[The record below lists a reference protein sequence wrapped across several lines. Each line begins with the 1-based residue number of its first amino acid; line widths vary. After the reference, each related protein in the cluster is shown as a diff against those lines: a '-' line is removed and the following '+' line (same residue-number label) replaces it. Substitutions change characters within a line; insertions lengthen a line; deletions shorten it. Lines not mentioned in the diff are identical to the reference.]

1 MEREETGENRKK
13 HTFESLLTEARKKG
27 FLLQRDIDRA
37 IDSQELD
44 RTQVDDLL
52 GCLRKEALT
61 IMDVA
66 PHEPA
71 DPAALLEKE
80 FPGSRKIK
88 TRDMLD
94 PLNIY
99 LQQVGKIPLL
109 TPEQEVTIFEEI
121 HALKKELRHLRR
133 DRQVEGDVWQESIR
147 QKLQFRKDILIHGNL
162 RLVISIAKKYIH
174 LGLSF
179 LDLIEEGNVGLIEA
193 VERFDP
199 AKKVRF
205 STYGTWWI
213 RQSILKALSDKARVI
228 RIPVHIL
235 SRIKDILRVTNQLTQ
250 EYGRE
255 PTVSELASSL
265 GLSYGRIIRI
275 LGVSQEPGS
284 LEVPV
289 ENGRGLELGD
299 LIEDKET
306 EAPSDRILSETLR
319 DIIRRIIK
327 TLDERE
333 SSVIR
338 LRFGLDGERA
348 CTLEET
354 GKKLGITR
362 ERVRQIQSKALI
374 KIKNLRLTRELRD
387 FF

>member
-1 MEREETGENRKK
+1 
-13 HTFESLLTEARKKG
+13 
-27 FLLQRDIDRA
+27 
-37 IDSQELD
+37 
-44 RTQVDDLL
+44 
-52 GCLRKEALT
+52 
-61 IMDVA
+61 
-66 PHEPA
+66 
-71 DPAALLEKE
+71 
-80 FPGSRKIK
+80 
-88 TRDMLD
+88 MLD

-109 TPEQEVTIFEEI
+109 TPEQEMGLFLKIRSLKEELQTFEET
-121 HALKKELRHLRR
+121 HLDNTPEDDAWR
-133 DRQVEGDVWQESIR
+133 ENLR
-147 QKLQFRKDILIHGNL
+147 QKLQFRKNMLIHGNL

-199 AKKVRF
+199 DKKVRF

-235 SRIKDILRVTNQLTQ
+235 SRIKDILRMTNELTQ

-255 PTVSELASSL
+255 PTVAELAQGL
-265 GLSYGRIIRI
+265 GLSYSRIIRI
-275 LGVSQEPGS
+275 LNVSQEPGS

-289 ENGRGLELGD
+289 ENGKGLELGD

-306 EAPSDRILSETLR
+306 ESPSDHILAETLR
-319 DIIRRIIK
+319 DIIGTIVHN
-327 TLDERE
+327 LDDRE
-333 SSVIR
+333 KDVIQ
-338 LRFGLDGERA
+338 LRFGLNEHQPH
-348 CTLEET
+348 TLEET

-362 ERVRQIQSKALI
+362 ERVRQIQSKAII

>member
-1 MEREETGENRKK
+1 MDDRELQDLGKK
-13 HTFESLLTEARKKG
+13 YTYESLLGDARKKG
-27 FLLQRDIDRA
+27 FLLQRDIDIA
-37 IDSQELD
+37 IDQRALPED
-44 RTQVDDLL
+44 QVDDLL
-52 GCLRKEALT
+52 RYLRKEKLE
-61 IMDVA
+61 IVDVVPDA
-66 PHEPA
+66 PQQDRIKPVA
-71 DPAALLEKE
+71 
-80 FPGSRKIK
+80 K
-88 TRDMLD
+88 TRMRSREMLD

-109 TPEQEVTIFEEI
+109 TPEQELGLFLKIRSLKEELAAFDAS
-121 HALKKELRHLRR
+121 HP
-133 DRQVEGDVWQESIR
+133 DNTVEDEAWRENLR
-147 QKLQFRKDILIHGNL
+147 QKLQFRKNMLIHGNL

-199 AKKVRF
+199 DKKVRF

-235 SRIKDILRVTNQLTQ
+235 SRIKDILRMTNELTQ

-255 PTVSELASSL
+255 PTVAELANGL
-265 GLSYGRIIRI
+265 GLSYSRIIRI
-275 LGVSQEPGS
+275 LNVSQEPGS

-289 ENGRGLELGD
+289 ENGKGLELGD

-306 EAPSDRILSETLR
+306 ESPSDRILAETLR
-319 DIIRRIIK
+319 DIIGSIVHN
-327 TLDERE
+327 LDERE
-333 SSVIR
+333 KDVIQ
-338 LRFGLDGERA
+338 LRFGLNEHQPH
-348 CTLEET
+348 TLEET
-354 GKKLGITR
+354 GRKLGITR
-362 ERVRQIQSKALI
+362 ERVRQIQSKAII